1 MGAAACAGR
10 AKTTMMMRGRRW
22 RRPVGVRRTVHVEP
36 QLLNRQRACQP
47 EGLRHRERLDGPQP
61 TRANTPPARQPAAG
75 GGVDSELLHTRLT
88 VHSEGQHN
96 ALGCI
101 VLAESLEHVVRRPA
115 ALLQHLRISR
125 EQWLEGHD
133 VRVLAWP
140 QRRVGGAAAHL
151 DQEPFDRGRQD

>member
-10 AKTTMMMRGRRW
+10 AKTTMTMRGRRK

-61 TRANTPPARQPAAG
+61 ARANTPPARQPAAG
-75 GGVDSELLHTRLT
+75 CGVDSELVRARLT
-88 VHSEGQHN
+88 VHREGQHN
-96 ALGCI
+96 ALGRI
-101 VLAESLEHVVRRPA
+101 VLAEALEHVVRLPA
-115 ALLQHLRISR
+115 ALLQQLRVSR

-140 QRRVGGAAAHL
+140 QRRVG
-151 DQEPFDRGRQD
+151 